1 MATGLSASGH
11 LLDDVAVAVLPRLR
25 ARHRCHA
32 DDQFTQRGVLMDDE
46 DQQEWYLR
54 IYLPLV
60 RRALAGERIDP
71 WLLAGGTQ
79 EANEDETWD
88 QRNGG
93 NWANG

>member
-1 MATGLSASGH
+1 M
-11 LLDDVAVAVLPRLR
+11 DE
-25 ARHRCHA
+25 
-32 DDQFTQRGVLMDDE
+32 DDQR
-46 DQQEWYLR
+46 EWWNST
-54 IYLPLV
+54 YLPPV
-60 RRALAGERIDP
+60 RRALQGERIDP